1 MGQHSGSTEGQT
13 GPVPLPEQLGESTA
27 HGAVRP
33 ESATLGHSQ
42 LHQTTTTNSSSTVSV
57 EVAEQSVASSYYFND
72 QDTV

>member
-1 MGQHSGSTEGQT
+1 MGQHSGNNEGQT
-13 GPVPLPEQLGESTA
+13 GPVPLPEQLGESLST
-27 HGAVRP
+27 GAVRL

-72 QDTV
+72 QDTM

>member
-1 MGQHSGSTEGQT
+1 MGQHSGSNEGQT

-42 LHQTTTTNSSSTVSV
+42 LHQTTTNSSSSTVSV

-72 QDTV
+72 QDTM

>member
-42 LHQTTTTNSSSTVSV
+42 LHQTTTNSSSSTVSV

-72 QDTV
+72 QDTM

>member
-13 GPVPLPEQLGESTA
+13 GPVPLPEQLGESLST
-27 HGAVRP
+27 GAVRP

-42 LHQTTTTNSSSTVSV
+42 LHQTTTNSSSTVSV

-72 QDTV
+72 QDTM

>member
-33 ESATLGHSQ
+33 ESATLGHPSH
-42 LHQTTTTNSSSTVSV
+42 HQTTNSSSTVSV

-72 QDTV
+72 QDTM